1 MIIREW
7 TVVLGFLLSFGLPGR
22 IAWAQQQS
30 TPEELKR
37 EIEALKAEMK
47 AVQKDLQ
54 EIKTLLAPLRAQQPP
69 QPQNVVLDLGNRP
82 FRGERTARLTLVEFT
97 DYQ

>member
-1 MIIREW
+1 MIVRKW
-7 TVVLGFLLSFGLPGR
+7 TVVLGFLLACALSGR
-22 IAWAQQQS
+22 IVSAQQQS

-37 EIEALKAEMK
+37 EIEALKAEMR

>member
-1 MIIREW
+1 MIIRKL
-7 TVVLGFLLSFGLPGR
+7 TVALGLLLACALSGR
-22 IAWAQQQS
+22 IVSAQQQS

-69 QPQNVVLDLGNRP
+69 QPQNVVLDLGSRP